1 MLDCFDEILTAAL
14 SLPLEERAILVDHLL
29 SSLDSPDQKAIDE
42 AWVKEA
48 ERRWRELEEGRVE
61 AVDGELV
68 MQRLRAR
75 YKSKDRQK
83 R

>member
-1 MLDCFDEILTAAL
+1 MNGFDDILTAAL
-14 SLPLEERAILVDHLL
+14 SLPPEERAILADHLL

-42 AWVKEA
+42 AWAEEA
-48 ERRWRELEEGRVE
+48 ERRFRELEEGKVE
-61 AVDGELV
+61 AIDGELV

-75 YKSKDRQK
+75 YKSKERQK